1 MEFYSNTRKPARI
14 REKFD
19 NQYQTVYRAEID
31 KKTGERR
38 LVEDKKVNIYD
49 KIQEYAEETKI
60 SNILKNYN
68 LDMLETLKDKEQKII
83 DITNLPEN
91 LMETMAVIDTAKGV
105 WDAQA
110 KEIKAKFNNDFKQFI
125 AASENGQ
132 LANLLENELKTAR
145 AKFTPEVQ
153 AQMQAQPIQP
163 TAPVSQGVS
172 QPVSQG
178 VSQTMPVEGVNY
190 NV

>member
-1 MEFYSNTRKPARI
+1 MLKVYKFESDTEENCRI
-14 REKFD
+14 KCLEELD
-19 NQYQTVYRAEID
+19 VYNNEILT
-31 KKTGERR
+31 K
-38 LVEDKKVNIYD
+38 
-49 KIQEYAEETKI
+49 EYAEENKI

-105 WDAQA
+105 WDEQS

-132 LANLLENELKTAR
+132 LANLLENEIKTAR
-145 AKFTPEVQ
+145 SKFTPEVQ
-153 AQMQAQPIQP
+153 AQMQAQPVQP
-163 TAPVSQGVS
+163 TATVTQPVSQGVS
-172 QPVSQG
+172 QPVT
-178 VSQTMPVEGVNY
+178 QTQPVEGVNY